1 MFQDYGQRRNDLI
14 MMLREFSQQKRDERL
29 MLDMN
34 AEQKT
39 ILGYMLQL
47 ELDELRAHDC
57 EFSQLHDDVLHP
69 INSTTDTIIA
79 DFENSDSKIDET
91 ANTNGIDGMHHGR
104 KSGPDNQQNIFQNRI
119 KRKNQEIEHGI
130 DPKKK

>member
-1 MFQDYGQRRNDLI
+1 MFQDYGQRRSDLI
-14 MMLREFSQQKRDERL
+14 MMLRDFSQQKRDERL

-39 ILGYMLQL
+39 ILGYTLQL

-104 KSGPDNQQNIFQNRI
+104 KSGPDIQQNIFQNRI